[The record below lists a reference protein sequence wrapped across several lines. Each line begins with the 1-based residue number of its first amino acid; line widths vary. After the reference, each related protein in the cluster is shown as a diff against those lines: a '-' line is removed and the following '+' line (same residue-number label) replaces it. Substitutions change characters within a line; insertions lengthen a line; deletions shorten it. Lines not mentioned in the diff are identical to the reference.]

1 MSVLEINACGVS
13 VSRHSSYPAVLWNC
27 HSSRFHPRAFTFVLA
42 TQAITR
48 FYRHWTPPARTIT
61 AEQMSQQDSSQVWE
75 CFSQT
80 NNSGNTGDQSRGE
93 PKNQHSSTDSAGKGA
108 TSQPTSET
116 TGNEN
121 KNPYTFRPNDNGRN
135 EAPGKKTLSSEN
147 AEKMCKKAKSDEV
160 QNPKPTHGASGES
173 SSNRPSQGAPM
184 YNSDSSSSG
193 TRSKP
198 GIQLGPT
205 YPIQYLKTMQNYS
218 TEMDKKLLGHVMID
232 MTCFKSGVMVPYHKS
247 HVWDSYHVKLPHLYP
262 RPQSYNKSHAPPTR
276 WEATCHAL
284 RKLTK
289 GSNSIGDVQTAIM
302 SYNSNNKDKWT
313 FDALYLYGQRL
324 HSVDNNLDS
333 LIPKMAKLAL
343 DLPDLIKQP
352 IPLLRQQQNQAI
364 TMSQQQIS
372 SLLANAFFCT
382 FPHRNDTKPGSEYAN
397 FPTINFSSLFAN
409 EKDSERL
416 NQKGE
421 KLRAIF
427 HYFNTVTKESHD
439 QGPAKPDGLVSFE
452 RISIPPSQLP
462 DWNKQKMPLRNL
474 HVSSE
479 GSIEKE
485 GTGMLQVDFAN
496 KYIGGGV
503 LKSGLVQEEILFLM
517 SPELIVAR
525 LFTEKLADNECL
537 KITGPQMYSL
547 SSGYSRSFFWKGPF
561 DDCTKR
567 DVWKRRYRQIVA
579 IDALELKY
587 PKDQYTKENIT
598 RELNKAFVGFHG
610 NPKTAIATGNWGCGA
625 FKGDHTLKALIQL
638 MAAAVAERDMA
649 YFTFRN
655 KELANEIQEIHE
667 ILTKNNV
674 TVDKLYKWLKEFCG
688 QHAREHNSQAD
699 LYGFIKVKIGFRASL
714 L

>member
-1 MSVLEINACGVS
+1 MSALAINACGVS
-13 VSRHSSYPAVLWNC
+13 VSRHRSYAAVLRNC
-27 HSSRFHPRAFTFVLA
+27 HSSRFHSRAFTFVLV
-42 TQAITR
+42 TQATAS
-48 FYRHWTPPARTIT
+48 FHRHWTPTAR
-61 AEQMSQQDSSQVWE
+61 EQMSQQDSTQVKG
-75 CFSQT
+75 CLNQT
-80 NNSGNTGDQSRGE
+80 NNSGNTGDQSSRGE

-108 TSQPTSET
+108 TSQPTSTE
-116 TGNEN
+116 NEREE
-121 KNPYTFRPNDNGRN
+121 KTCLSN
-135 EAPGKKTLSSEN
+135 ES
-147 AEKMCKKAKSDEV
+147 AEKMAKKAKSDEF
-160 QNPKPTHGASGES
+160 QNPKPTHSASGES

-184 YNSDSSSSG
+184 DTSDPFSDASG
-193 TRSKP
+193 TRP
-198 GIQLGPT
+198 QLGIQLGPT
-205 YPIQYLKTMQNYS
+205 YPIENLKTMQNFS
-218 TEMDKKLLGHVMID
+218 TEFDKKPIGHIIMID
-232 MTCFKSGVMVPYHKS
+232 MTCFQRGVIVPFQRT
-247 HVWDSYHVKLPHLYP
+247 HVWDSKNVKLPHLYP
-262 RPQSYNKSHAPPTR
+262 LSHNKSHAPPSR

-289 GSNSIGDVQTAIM
+289 GSNSIGDAETAIM
-302 SYNSNNKDKWT
+302 SYNSTNKGKWT

-324 HSVDNNLDS
+324 HTVDNNLHL

-343 DLPDLIKQP
+343 ELPDLIKQP

-382 FPHRNDTKPGSEYAN
+382 FPHRNDTKPGSEYSN

-409 EKDSERL
+409 EKDPAKLS
-416 NQKGE
+416 QKAE

-427 HYFNTVTKESHD
+427 HYFNTVTNENHD
-439 QGPAKPDGLVSFE
+439 QDPASKPDGLVSFE

-474 HVSSE
+474 HISSE

-485 GTGMLQVDFAN
+485 GTGMLQVDFAS

-517 SPELIVAR
+517 SPELIVAK

-537 KITGPQMYSL
+537 KITGPQMYSIT
-547 SSGYSRSFFWKGPF
+547 SGYSKTFSWVGPYN
-561 DDCTKR
+561 DCTKR
-567 DVWKRRYRQIVA
+567 DTWKRRYRQIVA
-579 IDALELKY
+579 IDALDFKN
-587 PKDQYTKENIT
+587 PKEQYTQENIK

-610 NPKTAIATGNWGCGA
+610 KPETAIATGNWGCGA
-625 FKGDHTLKALIQL
+625 FNGDPKLKALIQL

-655 KELANEIQEIHE
+655 EHLAYEIQRMHE
-667 ILTKNNV
+667 ILTKNDV
-674 TVDKLYKWLKEFCG
+674 TVDKLYKLLKEFG
-688 QHAREHNSQAD
+688 GHYTREHHSATD
-699 LYGFIKVKIGFRASL
+699 LYRFIREKIKHKNSL

>member
-1 MSVLEINACGVS
+1 
-13 VSRHSSYPAVLWNC
+13 
-27 HSSRFHPRAFTFVLA
+27 
-42 TQAITR
+42 
-48 FYRHWTPPARTIT
+48 
-61 AEQMSQQDSSQVWE
+61 MSQQDSTQVKG
-75 CFSQT
+75 CLNQT
-80 NNSGNTGDQSRGE
+80 NNSGNTGDQSPRGE
-93 PKNQHSSTDSAGKGA
+93 PKNQHSSTDS
-108 TSQPTSET
+108 
-116 TGNEN
+116 
-121 KNPYTFRPNDNGRN
+121 F
-135 EAPGKKTLSSEN
+135 
-147 AEKMCKKAKSDEV
+147 
-160 QNPKPTHGASGES
+160 QNPKPTHSASGES
-173 SSNRPSQGAPM
+173 SSNQPSQGAPM
-184 YNSDSSSSG
+184 DTSDPFSDASSSG
-193 TRSKP
+193 TRPKL

-205 YPIQYLKTMQNYS
+205 YPIKNLKTMQNSS
-218 TEMDKKLLGHVMID
+218 TEFDKKLIGHIIMID
-232 MTCFKSGVMVPYHKS
+232 VRIKCHSQGVIVPFQRT
-247 HVWDSYHVKLPHLYP
+247 HVWDSKNVKLPHLYP
-262 RPQSYNKSHAPPTR
+262 PSHNKSHAPPSR

-289 GSNSIGDVQTAIM
+289 GSNSIGDAETAIM
-302 SYNSNNKDKWT
+302 SYNSTNKGKWT

-324 HSVDNNLDS
+324 HTVDNNLHL
-333 LIPKMAKLAL
+333 LIPKIAKLAL
-343 DLPDLIKQP
+343 ELPDLIKQP

-382 FPHRNDTKPGSEYAN
+382 FPHRNDTKPGSEYSN

-409 EKDSERL
+409 EKDPAKL
-416 NQKGE
+416 AQKAE

-427 HYFNTVTKESHD
+427 HYFNTVTNESHD
-439 QGPAKPDGLVSFE
+439 QDPASKPDGLVSFE

-474 HVSSE
+474 HISSE

-485 GTGMLQVDFAN
+485 GTGMLQVDFAS

-537 KITGPQMYSL
+537 KITGPQMYSIT
-547 SSGYSRSFFWKGPF
+547 SGYSKTFSWVGPYN
-561 DDCTKR
+561 DCTKR
-567 DVWKRRYRQIVA
+567 DMWKRRYRQIVA
-579 IDALELKY
+579 IDALDFKN
-587 PKDQYTKENIT
+587 PKEQYTQENIK

-610 NPKTAIATGNWGCGA
+610 KPETAIATGNWGCGA
-625 FKGDHTLKALIQL
+625 FNGDPKLKALFQL

-655 KELANEIQEIHE
+655 EHLAYEIQRMHE

-674 TVDKLYKWLKEFCG
+674 TVDKLYKLLKEFG
-688 QHAREHNSQAD
+688 GHYTREHHSATD
-699 LYGFIKVKIGFRASL
+699 LYRFIREKIKHKNSL

>member
-1 MSVLEINACGVS
+1 
-13 VSRHSSYPAVLWNC
+13 
-27 HSSRFHPRAFTFVLA
+27 
-42 TQAITR
+42 
-48 FYRHWTPPARTIT
+48 
-61 AEQMSQQDSSQVWE
+61 MSQHDSTGVKG
-75 CFSQT
+75 CLNQT
-80 NNSGNTGDQSRGE
+80 DNNGNTGDQSRRE
-93 PKNQHSSTDSAGKGA
+93 HKNQHSSTDSLGKRA
-108 TSQPTSET
+108 TSQTISTET
-116 TGNEN
+116 TGNED
-121 KNPYTFRPNDNGRN
+121 KKTSSIQNGRN
-135 EAPGKKTLSSEN
+135 EAPDKKPLSSEN
-147 AEKMCKKAKSDEV
+147 AEKMGKKAKSDEV
-160 QNPKPTHGASGES
+160 QNPKPTHSASGES
-173 SSNRPSQGAPM
+173 SSNRPSQGATM
-184 YNSDSSSSG
+184 YTSDSSSDAFSSG
-193 TRSKP
+193 TRPKP

-205 YPIQYLKTMQNYS
+205 YPFQNLKTMQNYS
-218 TEMDKKLLGHVMID
+218 TEFDKKMIGHVIMID
-232 MTCFKSGVMVPYHKS
+232 TKFFQRGVMVPYQRT
-247 HVWDSYHVKLPHLYP
+247 HVWDSHHVKLPHLYP
-262 RPQSYNKSHAPPTR
+262 PSHHKSHAPPPSR

-289 GSNSIGDVQTAIM
+289 GSNSIGDVETAIM

-313 FDALYLYGQRL
+313 FDALYRYGQRL
-324 HSVDNNLDS
+324 HTVENDLHL

-343 DLPDLIKQP
+343 ELPDLIKQP
-352 IPLLRQQQNQAI
+352 IPLLRQQQNKAI

-382 FPHRNDTKPGSEYAN
+382 FPHRNDTKPASEYAN

-409 EKDSERL
+409 EKDPDRL
-416 NQKGE
+416 NQKAE
-421 KLRAIF
+421 KLRAMF
-427 HYFNTVTKESHD
+427 HYFNTVTKESPD
-439 QGPAKPDGLVSFE
+439 QDPAKPDGLVSFE

-462 DWNKQKMPLRNL
+462 DWNKQKMLLRNL
-474 HVSSE
+474 HISSE

-485 GTGMLQVDFAN
+485 GTGMLQVDFAS

-547 SSGYSRSFFWKGPF
+547 SSGYSRTFSWMGPF
-561 DDCTKR
+561 NDCTKR
-567 DVWKRRYRQIVA
+567 DMWKRRYRQIVA
-579 IDALELKY
+579 IDALEFKN

-655 KELANEIQEIHE
+655 EELANEVQEIHE
-667 ILTKNNV
+667 ILTKNKV
-674 TVDKLYKWLKEFCG
+674 TVDKLYKWLKDFCDLY
-688 QHAREHNSQAD
+688 ARKHHSAAD
-699 LYGFIKVKIGFRASL
+699 LYGFIKGKIGFTASL